1 MPGGGL
7 QVWDGQRVVQDPRL
21 RVSDTSLVPQAR
33 APRGPVLCHV
43 MQCDRRVGE
52 VLLLSF
58 GEGSP
63 LARVWQSQCS
73 EPLRSRLSPEE
84 LGPLQGMLM
93 QQPGLPTARIVQCRA
108 VPCSAVQ
115 RAALSRVTGSFEV
128 GRQTLLQAHA
138 AGSVNPRASGPPP

>member
-1 MPGGGL
+1 M
-7 QVWDGQRVVQDPRL
+7 
-21 RVSDTSLVPQAR
+21 
-33 APRGPVLCHV
+33 LCHV

-108 VPCSAVQ
+108 VPCSVQ
-115 RAALSRVTGSFEV
+115 R
-128 GRQTLLQAHA
+128 
-138 AGSVNPRASGPPP
+138 